1 MYCTY
6 PFPSAVLFKAHSV
19 LLIVLY
25 DSSIFLGIVG
35 LLQTVTRLFIIR
47 VHHVSFLLFSVFS
60 APRIRFHFS
69 FRTIVILDRLEYHV
83 ELFHMHMLHRGF
95 HSVGL
100 CANRD

>member
-1 MYCTY
+1 M
-6 PFPSAVLFKAHSV
+6 F
-19 LLIVLY
+19 
-25 DSSIFLGIVG
+25 
-35 LLQTVTRLFIIR
+35 
-47 VHHVSFLLFSVFS
+47 SFLLFSVFS

-69 FRTIVILDRLEYHV
+69 FHTIVILDRLEYHV